1 MDPKWQ
7 TGNLNTT
14 CLLHSV
20 NCGEL
25 LGVVVNDFH
34 FSTWEQRWKD
44 PEFKASQDM
53 RCYLKRLPRKRV
65 AYQTYQK
72 LMDRDGGLHM

>member
-14 CLLHSV
+14 CLLNSV

-34 FSTWEQRWKD
+34 FST
-44 PEFKASQDM
+44 
-53 RCYLKRLPRKRV
+53 
-65 AYQTYQK
+65 
-72 LMDRDGGLHM
+72 